1 MRVIVFWLAFLAAGL
16 VFFLIWN
23 LQKQKNRQWN
33 IWNTYQEITGFSQKS
48 SETKNWYQKKER
60 WLKKHGAAFHYGRK
74 IQPISYLEIQLA
86 LGAAGMFCF
95 LAISPVAGLAAAII
109 LFFMPDILL
118 LYLDKKDNE
127 QLLPEIKLV
136 YHALQIQIQA
146 GVYLA
151 EALTECY
158 GSVDNV
164 RLRSALLGLAGDI
177 ALHADLYQAL
187 ENFQDCFDN
196 RYIDSLCIILL
207 QALES
212 GQVVELLGDIGEQ
225 IKDMEQSVLEKKKNA
240 LDRKVTFYQLGI
252 LAAVLGIAL
261 YACMRHMLGAA
272 GSF

>member
-1 MRVIVFWLAFLAAGL
+1 
-16 VFFLIWN
+16 
-23 LQKQKNRQWN
+23 
-33 IWNTYQEITGFSQKS
+33 
-48 SETKNWYQKKER
+48 
-60 WLKKHGAAFHYGRK
+60 
-74 IQPISYLEIQLA
+74 
-86 LGAAGMFCF
+86 MFCF

-225 IKDMEQSVLEKKKNA
+225 IKDMEQSVLEKKKDA

-252 LAAVLGIAL
+252 LAATLGIAL